1 MPTAAVQRS
10 VAERAMVLLTL
21 ACPVFLLHGR
31 GLAEALIDL
40 VAALFLWRSWVAR
53 DWGWRHLGWM
63 RCALVW
69 WGWLVVCSV
78 PFGPLGIG
86 GWSGFLQATAV
97 LRLPLF
103 VAALQH
109 CVLIQPAPRRWL
121 RWLLATACLYLLAQ
135 MLLQAVTGTNL
146 FGVPRFPDGTLTGPY
161 DKPRAAAPLSRLL
174 LPVMLVAVAFL
185 LQRAMRVGPG
195 TRRWLLRIGSVL
207 PPLLGVAVMV
217 LAGQRMPLLLTLLGL
232 LVAGLLLPRLR
243 APLLVVLVSAP
254 VLVAASALL
263 APAGFHHLVT
273 LFDRQITHFGHSSYG
288 LIYTRALSIAAAN
301 PLTGLG
307 FDGFRHGCPMPGYFR
322 DWPPFGP
329 PYGLGGGAAIC
340 VQHAHNHYLQA
351 LTDAGIVGLVL
362 FCVVVASWLAALA
375 RGLMRPAPDGDD
387 GLLRAWRVGLFAA
400 VFIHEWPIASSS
412 AFTNMPLGGWFF
424 LLLGAGLA
432 EPVHPGPGR
441 DRPGSHITAAPPNLK
456 RDRAW
461 PTRRHVPTWCR
472 SRC

>member
-1 MPTAAVQRS
+1 MMPTLSAQRS
-10 VAERAMVLLTL
+10 VAERAMTALTL
-21 ACPVFLLHGR
+21 ALPVFLLHGR
-31 GLAEALIDL
+31 GIAEALIDL
-40 VAALFLWRSWVAR
+40 TAVLLLWRSGAAR
-53 DWGWRHLGWM
+53 EWSWLRLGWM

-86 GWSGFLQATAV
+86 GWSGLLQAAAV
-97 LRLPLF
+97 LRLLLF

-109 CVLIQPAPRRWL
+109 CVLIQAAPRRWL
-121 RWLLATACLYLLAQ
+121 RWLLAAACLYLLAQ
-135 MLLQAVTGTNL
+135 MMLQAVTGANL
-146 FGVPRFPDGTLTGPY
+146 FGMPRFPDGTLTGPY
-161 DKPRAAAPLSRLL
+161 DKPRAGAPLSRLL
-174 LPVMLVAVAFL
+174 LPVMLVAVGFL
-185 LQRAMRVGPG
+185 LQRAGRV
-195 TRRWLLRIGSVL
+195 RSRVWRWLLRAGSLL
-207 PPLLGVAVMV
+207 PPLLGLTVLV

-243 APLLVVLVSAP
+243 VPLLLALMSAP
-254 VLVAASALL
+254 VLVAGSALV

-273 LFDRQITHFGHSSYG
+273 VFDRQIAHFGHSSYG

-307 FDGFRHGCPMPGYFR
+307 FDGFRHGCPVPDYFR

-329 PYGLGGGAAIC
+329 PHGLGGGAAIC

-362 FCVVVASWLAALA
+362 FCVMVASWLVALS
-375 RGLMRPAPDGDD
+375 RGLLRPAPAGDD
-387 GLLRAWRVGLFAA
+387 GLLRAWRAGLFAA

-432 EPVHPGPGR
+432 EPVASGPGR
-441 DRPGSHITAAPPNLK
+441 DRPGSHITAAPLNLK

-461 PTRRHVPTWCR
+461 LTRRHVPTWCR
-472 SRC
+472 